1 MEEKQNEK
9 GREESHKDKDKWP
22 TTNKNEDGFSYVV
35 CKILLEAIPKEKF

>member
-9 GREESHKDKDKWP
+9 GREESHKDKWP